1 MFKEFLSIDVWSMIN
16 TWLNLLILLF
26 LFKKFL
32 YKPVMNMLSARE
44 MEINRSYEEA
54 DKAREEAL
62 QMKADYEEQMKTAK
76 EQAVDIVNR
85 ATKKANAKGEEII
98 GQAKEQAVAIAAKA
112 QAETEQIRKKA
123 AADMRNE
130 MGEIAIDIAKAV
142 LQKEIDPADH
152 SRLVDEF
159 IEGVGDNNWQSR

>member
-1 MFKEFLSIDVWSMIN
+1 MIN
-16 TWLNLLILLF
+16 TWLNLLVLLF

-32 YKPVMNMLSARE
+32 YKPVMNVLAARE
-44 MEINRSYEEA
+44 SEINRSYEDAEQ
-54 DKAREEAL
+54 AREEAL

-76 EQAVDIVNR
+76 EQAADIVNR

>member
-32 YKPVMNMLSARE
+32 YKPVMNILAARE
-44 MEINRSYEEA
+44 MEINRSYEDAE
-54 DKAREEAL
+54 KAKEEAM

-76 EQAVDIVNR
+76 EQAADIVNR
-85 ATKKANAKGEEII
+85 ATKKANAKSEEII
-98 GQAKEQAVAIAAKA
+98 GQAKDQAIAIAAKA

-142 LQKEIDPADH
+142 LQKEIEPADH

-159 IEGVGDNNWQSR
+159 IEGVGDNSWQNR

>member
-1 MFKEFLSIDVWSMIN
+1 MFKEFLTIDVWSMIN
-16 TWLNLLILLF
+16 TWLNLLVLLF

-32 YKPVMNMLSARE
+32 YKPVMNVLAARE
-44 MEINRSYEEA
+44 SEINRSYEDTEQ
-54 DKAREEAL
+54 AREEAL

-76 EQAVDIVNR
+76 EQAADIVNR

>member
-1 MFKEFLSIDVWSMIN
+1 MFKEFLTIDVWSMIN
-16 TWLNLLILLF
+16 TWLNLLVLLF

-32 YKPVMNMLSARE
+32 YKPVMNVLAARE
-44 MEINRSYEEA
+44 SEINRSYEDAEQ
-54 DKAREEAL
+54 AREEAL

-76 EQAVDIVNR
+76 EQAADIVNR

-142 LQKEIDPADH
+142 LQKEIEPADH

-159 IEGVGDNNWQSR
+159 IEGVGDNSWQSR

>member
-1 MFKEFLSIDVWSMIN
+1 MFKEFLTIDVWSMIN
-16 TWLNLLILLF
+16 TWLNLLVLLF

-32 YKPVMNMLSARE
+32 YKPVMNVLAARE
-44 MEINRSYEEA
+44 SEINRSYEDAEQ
-54 DKAREEAL
+54 AREEAL

>member
-76 EQAVDIVNR
+76 EQAADIVNR

>member
-44 MEINRSYEEA
+44 TEINRSYEEA

>member
-1 MFKEFLSIDVWSMIN
+1 M
-16 TWLNLLILLF
+16 
-26 LFKKFL
+26 
-32 YKPVMNMLSARE
+32 
-44 MEINRSYEEA
+44 
-54 DKAREEAL
+54 

-76 EQAVDIVNR
+76 EQAADIVNR

>member
-1 MFKEFLSIDVWSMIN
+1 MFKEFLTIDVWSMIN
-16 TWLNLLILLF
+16 TWLNLLVLLF

-32 YKPVMNMLSARE
+32 YKPVMNVLAARE
-44 MEINRSYEEA
+44 SEINRSYEDAEQ
-54 DKAREEAL
+54 AREEAL

-76 EQAVDIVNR
+76 EQAADIVNR

>member
-76 EQAVDIVNR
+76 EQAADIVNR

-159 IEGVGDNNWQSR
+159 IEGVGDSNWQSR

>member
-44 MEINRSYEEA
+44 TEINRSYEEA

-123 AADMRNE
+123 TADMRNE

>member
-1 MFKEFLSIDVWSMIN
+1 MSIISVNIWQILIS
-16 TWLNLLILLF
+16 LANLVILFLIL
-26 LFKKFL
+26 KKFL
-32 YKPVMNMLSARE
+32 YKPVMNVLAARE
-44 MEINRSYEEA
+44 SEINRSYEDAEQ
-54 DKAREEAL
+54 AREEAL

-76 EQAVDIVNR
+76 EQAADIVNR

>member
-32 YKPVMNMLSARE
+32 YKPVMNMLSVRE

-76 EQAVDIVNR
+76 EQAADIVNR

>member
-44 MEINRSYEEA
+44 TEINRSYEEA

-76 EQAVDIVNR
+76 EQAADIVNR